1 LVSLYPAYTPTP
13 TRAAFFNLLFNFDFG
28 FGVMLEDVPESFGF
42 GLKTLV
48 ILSFI
53 ELPEPLELGLD
64 PLGFGFKIFVILVFI
79 ELPEPLELEGLE
91 PMDEVELGF
100 GFKAFVILVFNELP
114 EPLELELGLEPL
126 DELELGLGLEPL
138 DELEL
143 GLELELE
150 PPLFLA

>member
-1 LVSLYPAYTPTP
+1 
-13 TRAAFFNLLFNFDFG
+13 
-28 FGVMLEDVPESFGF
+28 M
-42 GLKTLV
+42 KTLV

-53 ELPEPLELGLD
+53 ELPEPLELGLE

-79 ELPEPLELEGLE
+79 ELPEPLEL
-91 PMDEVELGF
+91 
-100 GFKAFVILVFNELP
+100 
-114 EPLELELGLEPL
+114 GLEPL
-126 DELELGLGLEPL
+126 DELELGLEPL